1 MLENELNK
9 IWQNSTREELVKFN
23 ASKLIIDLD
32 SNLESFDRCIK
43 NRDRREIIAAVSV
56 MVIFGAMAYFIPQIL
71 SKMGILRGV
80 LYGMGLMLGVI
91 FGILVI
97 YKLRY
102 VKKFKADN
110 YSLSMKEYL
119 IEHQQYLIKERSLLE
134 NVLYWYILPA
144 TLSTILIFVGV
155 NLGSTRT
162 YILILISLVVNAYA
176 YYINKRTV
184 KKDFNPLIEKLDV
197 TIKELE
203 TIE

>member
-23 ASKLIIDLD
+23 ASKLLIDLD
-32 SNLESFDRCIK
+32 SKLESFDRCIK
-43 NRDRREIIAAVSV
+43 NRDRREIIAAIFIMLVFGV
-56 MVIFGAMAYFIPQIL
+56 MTFFIPQLL

-80 LYGMGLMLGVI
+80 LYGTGLMLGVI

-97 YKLRY
+97 YKLRH

-110 YSLSMKEYL
+110 YSLSTKDYL
-119 IEHQQYLIKERSLLE
+119 IKHQQYLIKERSLLE
-134 NVLYWYILPA
+134 KVLYWYTLPA

-155 NLGSTRT
+155 NLGSTQT

-197 TIKELE
+197 IINELK